1 MDTKAKPFLSKNNPL
16 KVELENRESFSFRYL
31 LPYYWFSWIIIF
43 LSFFLIYLPKPLRR
57 LIGSSTGLFIKYSN
71 TKRSHIVM
79 TNLSLC
85 FKSKTEAELKKI
97 HNEYF
102 KNLGNT
108 IIDIP
113 SLWWRSD
120 KSLQNNCEIINEH
133 YIDNEL
139 SKGKGVILLTPHTVS
154 LDFGGRSISKYPI
167 ISIYKPFRNKLL
179 NWFVGRSRSKDTD
192 NSIVYPRDN
201 LSFKKII
208 KALKTPIVFYYIGD
222 EDLGKKNS
230 EFANF
235 FDEKKSTLISITKI
249 ASLSKATV
257 MPCIN
262 HYCFSKNKY
271 ITYIDQ
277 PLAKFPTGHPSD
289 DAEIINRAFE
299 KLINRNLEQYMWS
312 LRLFQTR
319 PNGQK
324 YPYSK

>member
-1 MDTKAKPFLSKNNPL
+1 
-16 KVELENRESFSFRYL
+16 
-31 LPYYWFSWIIIF
+31 
-43 LSFFLIYLPKPLRR
+43 
-57 LIGSSTGLFIKYSN
+57 
-71 TKRSHIVM
+71 
-79 TNLSLC
+79 
-85 FKSKTEAELKKI
+85 
-97 HNEYF
+97 
-102 KNLGNT
+102 
-108 IIDIP
+108 
-113 SLWWRSD
+113 
-120 KSLQNNCEIINEH
+120 
-133 YIDNEL
+133 
-139 SKGKGVILLTPHTVS
+139 VS
-154 LDFGGRSISKYPI
+154 LDFGGRSISRYPI

-235 FDEKKSTLISITKI
+235 FDETKYTLISITKI

-257 MPCIN
+257 IPCIN

-271 ITYIDQ
+271 VTYIDQ
-277 PLAKFPTGHPSD
+277 PIEKFPTGDTSD